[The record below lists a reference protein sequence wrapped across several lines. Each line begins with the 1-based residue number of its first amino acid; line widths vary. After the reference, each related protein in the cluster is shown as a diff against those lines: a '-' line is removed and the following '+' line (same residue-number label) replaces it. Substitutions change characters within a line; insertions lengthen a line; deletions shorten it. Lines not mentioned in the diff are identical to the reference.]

1 MKQELYQFDETFLP
15 QETLK
20 EIADSL
26 PTPFYLYDEHGIRK
40 QVQRFFQAF
49 HWVPEYRQF
58 FPVSLAPLPGL
69 LKILREEGSGVCCS
83 SLAELLMAERC
94 GFSGVQIL
102 YTPFFPDAQAC
113 EKMRDLKAGLVLD
126 NMASADFVLLNG
138 YLPDRVS
145 LRYHPSEYSPGSHT
159 RVNLSRMLLGMPK
172 NELLN
177 LAKVLQDAG
186 VQQLGLSIQ
195 LTKQCSDRKLYA
207 TAADLLLN
215 LAKELRQIGV
225 EVSFCDLGGGIGL
238 GFLPEERDLDPVDV
252 SSSLEAYLDEKVPE
266 WFRKMA
272 LWSSAGRSITGAS
285 GIFVARVLA
294 TKQAVRGLMIVD
306 ASVTQFPRVLR
317 GSYHHV
323 SVVGKLDT
331 QGRSMYDIVGC
342 VPDQFDR
349 FADRRILPRVT
360 AGDYCVFHHAGF
372 DSGAMQSSYGGRP
385 VCGEYLYC
393 RDGTI
398 QTLRKPGTAEDLL
411 REW

>member
-69 LKILREEGSGVCCS
+69 LKILREEGCGVCCS

-272 LWSSAGRSITGAS
+272 LAGAKLMVLPAAFNTTTGPVHWDITMQARAVDNQVYFAANAPALDEK
-285 GIFVARVLA
+285 GIFKAYGNSCIVSPWAEFVAHADDSECIIYGDIDTDYVDSVRQQLPLLA
-294 TKQAVRGLMIVD
+294 
-306 ASVTQFPRVLR
+306 
-317 GSYHHV
+317 H
-323 SVVGKLDT
+323 
-331 QGRSMYDIVGC
+331 
-342 VPDQFDR
+342 
-349 FADRRILPRVT
+349 RRP
-360 AGDYCVFHHAGF
+360 
-372 DSGAMQSSYGGRP
+372 
-385 VCGEYLYC
+385 ELY
-393 RDGTI
+393 
-398 QTLRKPGTAEDLL
+398 
-411 REW
+411 